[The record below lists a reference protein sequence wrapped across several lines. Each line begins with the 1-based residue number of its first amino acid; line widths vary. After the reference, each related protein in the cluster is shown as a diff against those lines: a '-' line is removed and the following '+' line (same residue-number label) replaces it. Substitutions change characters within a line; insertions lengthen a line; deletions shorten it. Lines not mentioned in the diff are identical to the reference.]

1 MSKKIRME
9 DKMGIVI
16 ETRNLNKKF
25 LNGRDETRVLKDI
38 NLQVKKG
45 EFLSIMGPSGS
56 GKSTLLYLLGG
67 LDNPTDGTVELNGVD
82 ISKLKHR
89 EISKLRRTKIG
100 FVFQF
105 YNLVQNISVEDNI
118 LLPIV
123 MDGKNPK
130 KYEEKLEEILN
141 IIGLKDKRNYTPR
154 ELSGGQQQR
163 VAIARALIAEP
174 DIIFLDEPIGNL
186 DSKTGREIMELFQK
200 INVKYGK
207 TLVQVTHSEKAANYG
222 TSIVKLVDGEI
233 VERSVLG
240 AVG

>member
-1 MSKKIRME
+1 M
-9 DKMGIVI
+9 
-16 ETRNLNKKF
+16 
-25 LNGRDETRVLKDI
+25 
-38 NLQVKKG
+38 
-45 EFLSIMGPSGS
+45 
-56 GKSTLLYLLGG
+56 
-67 LDNPTDGTVELNGVD
+67 
-82 ISKLKHR
+82 
-89 EISKLRRTKIG
+89 
-100 FVFQF
+100 
-105 YNLVQNISVEDNI
+105 
-118 LLPIV
+118 
-123 MDGKNPK
+123 
-130 KYEEKLEEILN
+130 N

>member
-130 KYEEKLEEILN
+130 NMRRSLKKY
-141 IIGLKDKRNYTPR
+141 
-154 ELSGGQQQR
+154 
-163 VAIARALIAEP
+163 
-174 DIIFLDEPIGNL
+174 
-186 DSKTGREIMELFQK
+186 
-200 INVKYGK
+200 
-207 TLVQVTHSEKAANYG
+207 
-222 TSIVKLVDGEI
+222 
-233 VERSVLG
+233 
-240 AVG
+240 